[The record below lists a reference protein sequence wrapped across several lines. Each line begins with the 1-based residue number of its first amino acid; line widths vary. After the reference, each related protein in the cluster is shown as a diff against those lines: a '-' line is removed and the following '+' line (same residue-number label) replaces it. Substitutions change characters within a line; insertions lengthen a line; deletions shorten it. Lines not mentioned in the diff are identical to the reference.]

1 MKRLACIIFFSIVL
15 SGCLEIPVPF
25 LPAHAKV
32 NQAFPPNAE
41 IRAAADRLRAII
53 RHDPAALASFEE
65 RYALQLAARAQ
76 ACTGDLSIGRFDSAA
91 TVKTL
96 LISRDCL
103 NTQDG
108 KLLQQ
113 LGVQQIA
120 ALFSQAPLP
129 AHDFPPSQES
139 GEIQLFSGDPDSGT
153 LAVTLQGKQGEFI
166 SLEIPEGQIIFSPPT
181 STARSLNMYRSPNGR
196 VTAIQTGDNTLT
208 FVDTQSGAKLWE
220 SGNSH
225 PLLAWMPEISAAW
238 IGDKENGGMSLADFQ
253 TGRTERLEF
262 GPYHPMWVLPLKG
275 APRRVLAGWGKEF
288 TLLGVERSGE
298 GIKIS
303 YLNEFLIPQAFG
315 EISRPPFLMLGG
327 KTLVFVTTREFI
339 SYDLASRKGTS
350 WLMNGLMASRYGKL
364 GEATILIDAH
374 DPGGAKA
381 GAWVF
386 DIEQSMLLPVD
397 SHETRLEILAGLSR
411 ESGIIRLEKMAMF
424 GILETGNNLRNA
436 IDSRKELILD
446 ATARIQA
453 ANALTGRI
461 PAPAP
466 TPALVQPPAF
476 IPAPAPAAP
485 AAPAAPV
492 RQFSSRGT
500 SIADMARN
508 ARIEAVGVYRG
519 TPSFETAST
528 SPGSGVVKVR
538 IRDTTTPVFLVLS
551 ACTPVRW
558 LLQAAPG
565 AKLSAVVLFGA
576 GNSEV
581 TGTNA
586 MRINTVGDVCAFQGD
601 GPRYDALNR
610 ETARVTGKGI
620 DYFQGRH
627 EGESFT
633 IGE

>member
-1 MKRLACIIFFSIVL
+1 MKRLAIIPFFCITL
-15 SGCLEIPVPF
+15 SGCMEIPEPL

-32 NQAFPPNAE
+32 NRAFPPNAE

-113 LGVQQIA
+113 LSIQQIA
-120 ALFSQAPLP
+120 ALFSQVPLP
-129 AHDFPPSQES
+129 AHDFPASQES
-139 GEIQLFSGDPDSGT
+139 GEIQLFSGDPESGT
-153 LAVTLQGKQGEFI
+153 LAVTLQGKRGEFI

-196 VTAIQTGDNTLT
+196 ITAIQTGDNTLT

-238 IGDKENGGMSLADFQ
+238 IGDKENGGMSLVDFQ

-262 GPYHPMWVLPLKG
+262 GPYHPMWALPLKG
-275 APRRVLAGWGKEF
+275 APARVLAGWGKEF

-374 DPGGAKA
+374 DPGGTNA

-386 DIEQSMLLPVD
+386 DIEQSILLPVD

-411 ESGIIRLEKMAMF
+411 KSGTTRLEKMAMF

-453 ANALTGRI
+453 ANALAGRV
-461 PAPAP
+461 PTPAP
-466 TPALVQPPAF
+466 TPAPVPPPAF
-476 IPAPAPAAP
+476 IPAPAPATP
-485 AAPAAPV
+485 AAPA
-492 RQFSSRGT
+492 RQLSSRGT

-528 SPGSGVVKVR
+528 SPGSGVVKVH

-558 LLQAAPG
+558 LLRAAPG

-581 TGTNA
+581 SGTNA
-586 MRINTVGDVCAFQGD
+586 MRINTVGDVCTFQGD

-610 ETARVTGKGI
+610 ETVRVTGKGI

>member
-1 MKRLACIIFFSIVL
+1 MKRLASIIFFSIVL

-65 RYALQLAARAQ
+65 RYTSQLAARAQ
-76 ACTGDLSIGRFDSAA
+76 ACTSDLSIGRFDSAA

-120 ALFSQAPLP
+120 TLFSQAPLP
-129 AHDFPPSQES
+129 AHDFPSSQEN
-139 GEIQLFSGDPDSGT
+139 GEIQLFSGDPDSGS
-153 LAVTLQGKQGEFI
+153 LAVTLQGKRGEFT
-166 SLEIPEGQIIFSPPT
+166 SLEIPEGQIISSPPT
-181 STARSLNMYRSPNGR
+181 STTRSLNIYRSPNGR
-196 VTAIQTGDNTLT
+196 VTAIQAGDGMLT
-208 FVDTQSGAKLWE
+208 FVDTQSGVKLWE

-262 GPYHPMWVLPLKG
+262 GSYHPMWVLPLKG
-275 APRRVLAGWGKEF
+275 APTRALAGWGKEF

-327 KTLVFVTTREFI
+327 KTLVFVTSREFI

-350 WLMNGLMASRYGKL
+350 WLMNGLVASRHGKL

-374 DPGGAKA
+374 DPGGTNA

-386 DIEQSMLLPVD
+386 DIEQSMLLPVN
-397 SHETRLEILAGLSR
+397 SRETRLEILAGLSR

-436 IDSRKELILD
+436 IDIQKELILD

-466 TPALVQPPAF
+466 AF
-476 IPAPAPAAP
+476 LPAPAPAAP
-485 AAPAAPV
+485 APAAAAPV
-492 RQFSSRGT
+492 RQFTSGGT
-500 SIADMARN
+500 RIADMARN

-519 TPSFETAST
+519 TQSFEAASAA
-528 SPGSGVVKVR
+528 PGSSLVKVR

-558 LLQAAPG
+558 SLQAAPG

-581 TGTNA
+581 TGINA
-586 MRINTVGDVCAFQGD
+586 MRINAVGDVCAFQGD

-610 ETARVTGKGI
+610 ETVRVTGKSI
-620 DYFQGRH
+620 DYFQGRY